1 MIYEMRV
8 YRCVPGGLPALLQR
22 FEETTLGIWERL
34 GIKQAGFFT
43 TMIGESSNELT
54 YFLAWESL
62 DDRQRKWGA
71 FATDNAW
78 ITARAA
84 HQEKHGEVV
93 ANIAS
98 QFLAPTAFSAI
109 K

>member
-43 TMIGESSNELT
+43 TMIGESSNE
-54 YFLAWESL
+54 WV
-62 DDRQRKWGA
+62 
-71 FATDNAW
+71 
-78 ITARAA
+78 TARAA

-98 QFLAPTAFSAI
+98 QFLAPTAFSAV
-109 K
+109 